1 MTSYVQNHKL
11 KACVSHVIFDMDGLL
26 LATEDL
32 YTQAANEIA
41 EKFARKTPKLVTWD
55 LKVRQMGLQKKDL
68 ARIMV
73 KELDLTCTPQQYLHE
88 TEKLHQTLFPKVLF
102 FPYIFISLSTKILNK
117 WHIHR
122 KKLSKKLFYLINHRY
137 CWEQFSWQMK

>member
-1 MTSYVQNHKL
+1 MTSFVQNHKL

-41 EKFARKTPKLVTWD
+41 KKFARKTPKLVTWD

-102 FPYIFISLSTKILNK
+102 SRTSSFLYPLL
-117 WHIHR
+117 
-122 KKLSKKLFYLINHRY
+122 RY
-137 CWEQFSWQMK
+137 